1 MPHDFFQ
8 YLIEVCR
15 VFVAAK
21 FAGGFDEALRLDL
34 RAVEELLGNRTGALV
49 VKAPPRAIGQHAP
62 TEFAGREVF
71 HAPQVNEASGLMAR
85 FLRRAGRSDGLTGAA
100 IVWIRRSNRRPS

>member
-1 MPHDFFQ
+1 MNQKPGSPGFLRLRFLWFTWRFGRRFMPHDFFH

-49 VKAPPRAIGQHAP
+49 VKPPPRAIGQHAP

-71 HAPQVNEASGLMAR
+71 HAPQVTKHLG
-85 FLRRAGRSDGLTGAA
+85 
-100 IVWIRRSNRRPS
+100 

>member
-34 RAVEELLGNRTGALV
+34 RAVEELLGNRTEIEADNLSLNRV
-49 VKAPPRAIGQHAP
+49 VIRSMSVKLRLTASPSR
-62 TEFAGREVF
+62 RKNRS
-71 HAPQVNEASGLMAR
+71 PQ
-85 FLRRAGRSDGLTGAA
+85 
-100 IVWIRRSNRRPS
+100 